1 MPMELQKLLI
11 ERGMKMIKNSEILF
25 LYDAKMTNPN
35 GDPDEENRPRMDYER
50 DINLVS
56 DLRLKRYIRDYI
68 QSKGERIFVTQLN
81 GETVRPQGI
90 VNDLK
95 ESLNKDKLE
104 KKDLLNNLIDVRLF
118 GATIPI
124 EGDTNAFTGPV
135 QFNWGYSLNKV
146 ELMESGI
153 TSHFSSG
160 DKNKQGAMGRDYR
173 VKYSFIAFSG
183 VISGNRAKET
193 LLREEDLEKLDE
205 AMVKSIPLLATR
217 SKVGQYPR
225 LYVRVEYKD
234 SETILGDM
242 RSMIKLKENV
252 QNIRDISEVELEIDI
267 LEKYLKDNKDKIDTI
282 YYYKHPSMKLSNGE
296 FKDLFKEFKLVEI
309 R

>member
-1 MPMELQKLLI
+1 
-11 ERGMKMIKNSEILF
+11 MIKNSEILF

-68 QSKGERIFVTQLN
+68 QNNGERIFVTKLD
-81 GETVRPQGI
+81 GATVRPQGI
-90 VNDLK
+90 VEDL
-95 ESLNKDKLE
+95 
-104 KKDLLNNLIDVRLF
+104 KKDLDKEKLDREDILNNLIDIRLF

-146 ELMESGI
+146 ELMESAI
-153 TSHFSSG
+153 TSHFSTG
-160 DKNKQGAMGRDYR
+160 DGKTQGAMGRDYR

-193 LLREEDLEKLDE
+193 LLKEEDIEKLDH
-205 AMVKSIPLLATR
+205 AIVKAIPLLATR

-225 LYVRVEYKD
+225 LYMRVEYKD
-234 SETILGDM
+234 SQTILGDM
-242 RSMIKLKENV
+242 RSMIKLKENKE
-252 QNIRDISEVELEIDI
+252 NARDISEVEIDI
-267 LEKYLKDNKDKIDTI
+267 EVLEKYLKKNKDKINKI
-282 YYYKHPSMKLSNGE
+282 YYYKHPSMKISNGE
-296 FKDLFKEFKLVEI
+296 FEDLFQEFNLVEI

>member
-1 MPMELQKLLI
+1 
-11 ERGMKMIKNSEILF
+11 MINNSEILF

-56 DLRLKRYIRDYI
+56 DLRLKRYLRDYI
-68 QSKGERIFVTQLN
+68 QNKGDRIFVTKLDGN
-81 GETVRPQGI
+81 TVRPQGI
-90 VNDLK
+90 VDKLKIDLG
-95 ESLNKDKLE
+95 KDKLD
-104 KKDLLNNLIDVRLF
+104 KKDILDNLIDIRLF

-124 EGDTNAFTGPV
+124 EKDTNAFTGPV

-146 ELMESGI
+146 ELMESAI
-153 TSHFSSG
+153 TSHFATG
-160 DKNKQGAMGRDYR
+160 EGHKQGAMGRDYR

-183 VISGNRAKET
+183 VISGNRGKET
-193 LLREEDLEKLDE
+193 RIKEEDIDKLDE

-225 LYVRVEYKD
+225 LYMRVEYVD
-234 SETILGDM
+234 AETILGDM
-242 RSMIKLKENV
+242 RSMIKLVEKEENP
-252 QNIRDISEVELEIDI
+252 RDISEVEIDMK
-267 LEKYLKDNKDKIDTI
+267 LLKEYLNDNKDKIEKI
-282 YYYKHPSMKLSNGE
+282 YYYKHPNMKIVNGE
-296 FKDLFKEFKLVEI
+296 FKDLFKEFNLVEI